1 MVRSIEVFIF
11 CLLVMLQAPFI
22 NNLKL
27 LNVRI
32 ANHTILGSS
41 TTLKCTFDLE
51 GEHLYSVKWYKNGD
65 EFFRYLPKSKPNI
78 QVFEKSGIYIDI
90 DKSNSTE
97 VVLKSLELS
106 SSGTYRCEV
115 SAEAPSF
122 QTVFQDRDMI
132 TVEEIP
138 WISGL
143 QHEYNVGETVNANCT
158 SSKMEIHAQL
168 VWYINNEKANSTVEQ
183 GPYYKKYFAGS
194 GQLVTTVLGLSFT
207 VTDGHYKNGE
217 IYLKCAARLSTHYL
231 LYSDEKIIRFTKRPP
246 TESIISNQVKQA
258 KMQENSIS
266 VQNTPNIIHMVC
278 VLVFC
283 LRNNRKMVV
292 AY

>member
-1 MVRSIEVFIF
+1 MVRSNEVFVF
-11 CLLVMLQAPFI
+11 YLLIITLQASFI

-32 ANHTILGSS
+32 ANHTVLGSS
-41 TTLKCTFDLE
+41 TILECTYDLE

-65 EFFRYLPKSKPNI
+65 EFFRYLPKSKPSI

-90 DKSNSTE
+90 DKSNSNE

-132 TVEEIP
+132 TVEGPRIV
-138 WISGL
+138 GL
-143 QHEYNVGETVNANCT
+143 QHEYNVGDAVNANCT
-158 SSKMEIHAQL
+158 SSKMQFHAQL
-168 VWYINNEKANSTVEQ
+168 IWYINKEKANSTFEQ
-183 GPYYKKYFAGS
+183 GPYYKEYFAGS
-194 GQLVTTVLGLSFT
+194 GRLVTTVLGLRFI
-207 VTDGHYKNGE
+207 VTDGHYKIGE
-217 IYLKCAARLSTHYL
+217 IYLKCATRLSSFYL
-231 LYSDEKIIRFTKRPP
+231 HSDEKIIRFNKRPP
-246 TESIISNQVKQA
+246 TESIISNQVKQP
-258 KMQENSIS
+258 KMQEKKSIS
-266 VQNTPNIIHMVC
+266 VQNTPNIIHMAC
-278 VLVFC
+278 VLLFC
-283 LRNNRKMVV
+283 LRNNRKVLV